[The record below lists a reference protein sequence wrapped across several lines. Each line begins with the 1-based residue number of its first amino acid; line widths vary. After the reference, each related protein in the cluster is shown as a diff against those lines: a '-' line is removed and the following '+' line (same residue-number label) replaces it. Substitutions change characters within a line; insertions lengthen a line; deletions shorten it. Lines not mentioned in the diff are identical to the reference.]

1 MEMIIIVAAI
11 AVAAILLMNKQK
23 SGAASSAD
31 DFKKDER
38 LPYRVGDSILTKA
51 EMNFYHSLRLNV
63 GEKAII
69 CPKVGLKDLFYVSK
83 SAGKDYMK
91 YFGKI
96 AQKHVDFVLCD
107 PTSMKPLCGI
117 ELDDESHTSKKS
129 YARDLLVEKV
139 YKDADFFL
147 IRLSSKSGYSQN
159 EITEALKG
167 VFSGTSKMQE
177 PNQMAASI
185 NQVTDGISEF
195 SEDSTFQKQTNEK
208 LCPKC
213 GAAMIIRKSSK
224 GSNAGKA
231 FYGCSNF
238 PKCREILAV
247 E

>member
-11 AVAAILLMNKQK
+11 AVVAMLLMNKQK
-23 SGAASSAD
+23 SGNASNAN

-38 LPYRVGDSILTKA
+38 LPYRVGESILTKA

-63 GEKAII
+63 GDKAII

-83 SAGKDYMK
+83 SVGKDYMK

-117 ELDDESHTSKKS
+117 ELDDESHTSKKT
-129 YARDLLVEKV
+129 YARDLFVEKV
-139 YKDADFFL
+139 YKDAEFHL
-147 IRLSSKSGYSQN
+147 IRMSSKSGYTQN
-159 EITEALKG
+159 EISAALERI
-167 VFSGTSKMQE
+167 FDESSKMQKA
-177 PNQMAASI
+177 NQQAVNSDYDTADS
-185 NQVTDGISEF
+185 SEQC
-195 SEDSTFQKQTNEK
+195 EESTLQKQTDEK
-208 LCPKC
+208 LCLKC
-213 GAAMIIRKSSK
+213 GAAMIKRKSTK
-224 GSNAGKA
+224 GSNAGNE

-238 PKCREILAV
+238 PKCREIVAV